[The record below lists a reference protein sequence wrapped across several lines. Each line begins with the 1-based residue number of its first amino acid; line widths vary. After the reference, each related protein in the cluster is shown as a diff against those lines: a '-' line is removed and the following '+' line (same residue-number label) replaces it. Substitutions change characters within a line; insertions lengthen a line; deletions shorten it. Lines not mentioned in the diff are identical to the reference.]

1 MPVFP
6 VNRDRIFGLDDAVHQ
21 LDVVL
26 TGVTAHMGVLENDRR
41 AQHRKIVDKAGN
53 VLFVSGDR
61 RGADNHHVA
70 RPDRNLPVRG
80 SRDPRKRSHRL
91 ALTAGHNQHDL
102 FVRIVSDLLKR
113 DQQAVRDADIP
124 QLRGGGDD
132 IDHAPAFDR
141 HLAVIFFRRIDDLLH
156 PVDVRRERSDD
167 NPVIRVFHKNI
178 VEGRSDRLFRHR
190 KPRFQGVRTVAEKG
204 QHALFDRK
212 KFKVFEEG
220 DKGKLAVT
228 KFKCISCY
236 GPYSLMKVRIFT
248 GRTHQIRVH
257 MKFIGCPILGDP
269 IYSKTSKDSVIEN
282 TPLMLHAYKLKI
294 KIPGSDELKTFVAKV
309 PLRFKK
315 VLKKLHENFSKSDV
329 PQKHKP
335 NGDLI
340 EYKAKKG
347 YGQWQNY

>member
-1 MPVFP
+1 MLFFNETVSDKITES
-6 VNRDRIFGLDDAVHQ
+6 VR
-21 LDVVL
+21 LDVYISSNIENMNRSKL
-26 TGVTAHMGVLENDRR
+26 KSGVSNILVNGKSAKLSQKVKAKDQISFNWEDSVPQDIIPQDIPLDIIYEDENVTVINKKCGMVTHPASGNWENTLVNALLFHWGRSAIKNESEITPQSIEARR
-41 AQHRKIVDKAGN
+41 PGII
-53 VLFVSGDR
+53 
-61 RGADNHHVA
+61 
-70 RPDRNLPVRG
+70 
-80 SRDPRKRSHRL
+80 HRL
-91 ALTAGHNQHDL
+91 DKDTSGVIITAKNRETEEFLSSQFRNHNSISKIYICICKGHPPAKEGIIRTNLD
-102 FVRIVSDLLKR
+102 R
-113 DQQAVRDADIP
+113 DI
-124 QLRGGGDD
+124 
-132 IDHAPAFDR
+132 
-141 HLAVIFFRRIDDLLH
+141 
-156 PVDVRRERSDD
+156 
-167 NPVIRVFHKNI
+167 N
-178 VEGRSDRLFRHR
+178 
-190 KPRFQGVRTVAEKG
+190 
-204 QHALFDRK
+204 DRK